1 MHKNN
6 EAASILIELVNEAIT
21 VANRAINL
29 YPQPNYVIT
38 KWAEETGEATKAF
51 VHLAENRETWSN
63 TKAEIVQSLAM
74 LYRLIEEGDQVH
86 NLKPLKNYRNSND

>member
-1 MHKNN
+1 MSKTN
-6 EAASILIELVNEAIT
+6 EAAAILIELVNEAI
-21 VANRAINL
+21 VAARRAIDL

-51 VHLAENRETWSN
+51 VHLAENRETWPN
-63 TKAEIVQSLAM
+63 TRAEIVQSLAM

-86 NLKPLKNYRNSND
+86 NLKPLKHYRNSND